1 MLVPVRTC
9 GIMVEH
15 RLYQEK
21 VNVDMLNTI
30 KNVLADVLSI
40 ALGQRGNNCSDE

>member
-30 KNVLADVLSI
+30 KDVLADVLSI
-40 ALGQRGNNCSDE
+40 SPWSEG